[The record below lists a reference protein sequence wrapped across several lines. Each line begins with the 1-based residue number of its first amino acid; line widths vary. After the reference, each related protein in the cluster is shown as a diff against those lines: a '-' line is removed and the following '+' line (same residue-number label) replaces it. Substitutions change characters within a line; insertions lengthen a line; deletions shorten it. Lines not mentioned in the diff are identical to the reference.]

1 MNLATQNPM
10 SKWSTYSGG
19 TTIRDDAL
27 PWAPYIVTLPATFS
41 KLLNVTKW
49 NKNDI
54 RQYSGPWTFTTGC
67 SYPIYWIVLL
77 WFAPC
82 AACACIFGCIASQS
96 DKLPSPRQPSAIW
109 DQNLQIGGDGPR
121 YRGQT
126 LGRKKKDRNNMEK
139 SYLHAIVS
147 TRCLEYTMSVEF
159 IQLRI

>member
-1 MNLATQNPM
+1 MIYLFRGYNNQRWCAAMGSLHSDTAGNVL
-10 SKWSTYSGG
+10 K
-19 TTIRDDAL
+19 A
-27 PWAPYIVTLPATFS
+27 
-41 KLLNVTKW
+41 LNVTKW

-67 SYPIYWIVLL
+67 SHPISWIVLL
-77 WFAPC
+77 CFAPC
-82 AACACIFGCIASQS
+82 ACILGCIASQTNS
-96 DKLPSPRQPSAIW
+96 RRQPSAIW

-126 LGRKKKDRNNMEK
+126 LGRKKKDGKNMEK